1 MSITQQK
8 KYRQGQLGQPTHH
21 PWTIPTIPC
30 LQKFTL
36 KSETKQ
42 NVQRTRTPKR
52 HLAPLIH
59 QIRIG
64 TMSNDQL
71 HLATPKVC
79 PWKWATDRLPFPM
92 FRWFQGFKMISRKSA
107 MWIVETG
114 CVNLF
119 MIHEWLE
126 GQHGSL
132 ILFMG
137 TRNCRDFSC

>member
-8 KYRQGQLGQPTHH
+8 NIARANLANLPITHQPSLLSPVYKNLPVSLKPNQTSKE
-21 PWTIPTIPC
+21 PEPPNATSPLSST
-30 LQKFTL
+30 KFG
-36 KSETKQ
+36 
-42 NVQRTRTPKR
+42 
-52 HLAPLIH
+52 LAP
-59 QIRIG
+59 
-64 TMSNDQL
+64 MSNDQL

-79 PWKWATDRLPFPM
+79 PCKWATDRLPFPM